1 MQLASFILVFFL
13 PLPVT
18 YAFPWVIIH
27 SLKKSLMHLFSDE
40 YLIDLFSKCG
50 FTLEKICVHNKQ
62 VENHSLDLVMNRWF
76 LFLPALLMIFTIYLH
91 SELIEK

>member
-50 FTLEKICVHNKQ
+50 FTLEEISVHNKQ
-62 VENHSLDLVMNRWF
+62 FDLVMNRWF